1 MPVAVLNA
9 TSTPGAAHKLAV
21 SLKRDRIK
29 VPTVGN
35 LNATLPPGNEILYAP
50 GHYSQAKRLDHLLG
64 GKVPIEPIDPV
75 VAAAAGNGVKLV
87 VVITS

>member
-1 MPVAVLNA
+1 VPVAVLNA

-21 SLKRDRIK
+21 SLKADRIK

-35 LNATLPPGNEILYAP
+35 LSATLPSGNEILYAP
-50 GHYSQAKRLDHLLG
+50 GRYHQAKLLDHLLG
-64 GKVPIEPIDPV
+64 GKVPIQPIDPV
-75 VAAAAGNGVKLV
+75 VAAQAGSGVKLV